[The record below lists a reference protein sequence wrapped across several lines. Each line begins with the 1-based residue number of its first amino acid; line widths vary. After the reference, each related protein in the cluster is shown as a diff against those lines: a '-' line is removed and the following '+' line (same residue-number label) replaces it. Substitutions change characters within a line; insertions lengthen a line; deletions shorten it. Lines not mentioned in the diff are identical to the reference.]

1 MVEPRSFLVLVEHDP
16 ESGQWV
22 THVPTL
28 NGLSTF
34 GETREAALA
43 ATEEAIL
50 GYLEA
55 ADKEGLPVPGL
66 PLPEVVTLQVAS

>member
-1 MVEPRSFLVLVEHDP
+1 MEPRSFLVLVEDDRG
-16 ESGQWV
+16 SGQWV
-22 THVPTL
+22 THVPSL
-28 NGLSTF
+28 NRLSTF

-55 ADKEGLPVPGL
+55 AERKGMPVLGLL
-66 PLPEVVTLQVAS
+66 LREVVTLHVES